1 MTSILIIDDDP
12 TICMM
17 LQALLKRKSY
27 EVDTSFSAKS
37 GLVKIKAKA
46 YDLIISDF
54 RLPDINGLELLDQ
67 IKNKYPDIP
76 VIIMTSY
83 ADIKT
88 AVNAM
93 KRGAFDY
100 ISKPLNPDEI
110 LILIKKAL
118 TGKQADS
125 KDKKQSKH
133 PKDKHSLKFIKG
145 ESSLSLQVDKYI
157 KLLAPTD
164 MSVIIEG
171 ESGTGKEII
180 AQRIHTEGNRRDN
193 IFVAVDCGALTS
205 ELAGSELF
213 GHTKGSFTGAVS
225 DKIGQFENAKGGTIF
240 LDEIG
245 NLSYDIQVKLLR
257 AIQERKIRRIGSNK
271 DIEIDVR
278 IVVATNEDLS
288 LMVKDSN
295 FREDLYHRLNEFKIL
310 VPALRDRDEDIL
322 LFANYFLELS
332 NKELHRSIIDFSDKV
347 KNKFLSYNWPGNLR
361 ELRNIVRRSVLLCSD
376 NIIELNNLPDEITGY
391 TLKLTENSLDNKNV
405 DLKAL
410 KIENEKKMIIEALKK
425 VNYNKSK
432 ASKLLNIDR
441 KTLYNKIKLYGLDI

>member
-1 MTSILIIDDDP
+1 MNSILIIDDDP
-12 TICMM
+12 TICIM

-27 EVDTSFSAKS
+27 EVDISFSAKS
-37 GLVKIKAKA
+37 GLVKAKLRS
-46 YDLIISDF
+46 YNLIISDF
-54 RLPDINGLELLDQ
+54 RLPDMDGLELLDLLKQ
-67 IKNKYPDIP
+67 KHKDTP

-93 KRGAFDY
+93 KKGAFDY

-110 LILIKKAL
+110 LILISKAL
-118 TGKQADS
+118 SG
-125 KDKKQSKH
+125 DKKQEDKKSKQ
-133 PKDKHSLKFIKG
+133 KTEDKKTPNFING
-145 ESSLSLQVDKYI
+145 NSELSLQVDKFI
-157 KLLAPTD
+157 ALLAPTD

-180 AQRIHTEGNRRDN
+180 AQRIHSEGSRSKN
-193 IFVAVDCGALTS
+193 IFVAVDCGSLTN

-245 NLSYDIQVKLLR
+245 NLSYDIQIKLLR

-271 DIEIDVR
+271 DIDIDVR

-288 LMVKDSN
+288 RMVQESS

-310 VPALRDRDEDIL
+310 VPALRDRGSDIL
-322 LFANYFLELS
+322 LFANHFLKLS
-332 NKELHRSIIDFSDKV
+332 NTELHKNIIAFSEQV
-347 KNKFLSYNWPGNLR
+347 KSKFQTYNWPGNLR
-361 ELRNIVRRSVLLCSD
+361 ELRNIVRRSVLLCTD
-376 NIIELNNLPDEITGY
+376 NIIETDCLPSEIIGHKDKIVY
-391 TLKLTENSLDNKNV
+391 PSVENQNV

-410 KIENEKKMIIEALKK
+410 KVENEKKMIIEALKK

-432 ASKLLNIDR
+432 ASRLLNIDR
-441 KTLYNKIKLYGLDI
+441 KTLYNKIKQYGLDI

>member
-1 MTSILIIDDDP
+1 MRSILIIDDDP
-12 TICMM
+12 TICIM

-27 EVDTSFSAKS
+27 EVDISFSAKS
-37 GLVKIKAKA
+37 GLVKAKLRS
-46 YDLIISDF
+46 YNLIISDF
-54 RLPDINGLELLDQ
+54 RLPDMDGLELLDLLKQ
-67 IKNKYPDIP
+67 KHKDTP

-88 AVNAM
+88 AVTAM
-93 KRGAFDY
+93 KKGAFDY

-110 LILIKKAL
+110 LILISKAL
-118 TGKQADS
+118 SG
-125 KDKKQSKH
+125 DKKQEDKKRK
-133 PKDKHSLKFIKG
+133 PKTEDKKTPNFING
-145 ESSLSLQVDKYI
+145 NSELSLQVDKFI
-157 KLLAPTD
+157 ALLAPTD

-180 AQRIHTEGNRRDN
+180 AQRIHSEGSRSKN
-193 IFVAVDCGALTS
+193 IFVAVDCGSLTN

-245 NLSYDIQVKLLR
+245 NLSYDIQIKLLR

-271 DIEIDVR
+271 DIDIDVR

-288 LMVKDSN
+288 RMVQESS

-310 VPALRDRDEDIL
+310 VPALRDRGSDIL
-322 LFANYFLELS
+322 LFANHFLKLS
-332 NKELHRSIIDFSDKV
+332 NTELHKNIIAFSEQV
-347 KNKFLSYNWPGNLR
+347 KSKFQTYNWPGNLR
-361 ELRNIVRRSVLLCSD
+361 ELRNIVRRSVLLCTD
-376 NIIELNNLPDEITGY
+376 NIIETDCLPSEIIGHKDKIVY
-391 TLKLTENSLDNKNV
+391 PSVENQNV

-410 KIENEKKMIIEALKK
+410 KVENEKKMIIEALKK

-432 ASKLLNIDR
+432 ASRLLNIDR
-441 KTLYNKIKLYGLDI
+441 KTLYNKIKQYGLDI